1 MSSPHLLLS
10 LSVPPQL
17 MTDIAA
23 YDLRRSLS
31 RVSYRL
37 VMCRYRD
44 MCRYGDMCRY
54 RLVRIPPHP
63 HLSTRV
69 PYIYVYICIYVY
81 TYLYIHMFLWGR
93 MFGVAG
99 FEAARACSVK
109 RRVSSVKRRV
119 SSAFNEPRVSSAFN
133 DAACLLSFQVLPRVC
148 CRGNCVRAWKLCG

>member
-109 RRVSSVKRRV
+109 RRVSS
-119 SSAFNEPRVSSAFN
+119 AFN